1 MRINERLEDILVWI
15 FVLFAFIAGYGL
27 LDYLFSS
34 NWFWESLKI
43 IAPVV
48 LVGGVT
54 FTFYQQAMQDYKKTG
69 KKTAFIQIFFPTGVV
84 FAGYLLVW
92 TIDSKYLESRFLV
105 LKWLGRFFL
114 CLSNYPI
121 GAFQELLSLS
131 FLSEPHP
138 LCLSVPCQVS
148 ALKTYAANVF

>member
-15 FVLFAFIAGYGL
+15 FVLFAFIAGFGL

-43 IAPVV
+43 IVPVV

-54 FTFYQQAMQDYKKTG
+54 FNFYQQAMQDYKKTG

-84 FAGYLLVW
+84 FAWYLLFNVLA
-92 TIDSKYLESRFLV
+92 IDQIFILYIF
-105 LKWLGRFFL
+105 GG
-114 CLSNYPI
+114 YI
-121 GAFQELLSLS
+121 LLSVIIGLIK
-131 FLSEPHP
+131 
-138 LCLSVPCQVS
+138 VI
-148 ALKTYAANVF
+148 KNK